1 MAEMKAK
8 ASEQTTQTLCE
19 ALVLLAALPGSDA
32 GRMARAVTLDVL
44 CERHSE
50 ARAAAEAWADEC
62 APFDT
67 ASLDAAVVGA
77 ALTAIGA

>member
-1 MAEMKAK
+1 MGDAGNVVMAEMKAK

-50 ARAAAEAWADEC
+50 ARA
-62 APFDT
+62 
-67 ASLDAAVVGA
+67 SRRSVGRRVRAVRYGQP
-77 ALTAIGA
+77 